1 MLTAVD
7 SSVLLDVLTNSAAH
21 ADSSEQALRKAAGEG
36 GLIICKCV
44 LAEIRPAFATS
55 GQIDEFLGDWE
66 IRFVPSSRE
75 SALLAGEIF
84 AAYVRRTRRKGG
96 IIADFLIGAHAKVHA
111 DRLLARD
118 RGYLRDYFSSLKLL
132 IPK

>member
-7 SSVLLDVLTNSAAH
+7 SSVLLDVLTDSPAH
-21 ADSSEQALRKAAGEG
+21 ADSSEQELRKAASEG
-36 GLIICKCV
+36 GLIICECV
-44 LAEIRPAFATS
+44 LAEIRPALANRREVEQFIA
-55 GQIDEFLGDWE
+55 DWE
-66 IRFVPSSRE
+66 LRFIPSSRE

-84 AAYVRRTRRKGG
+84 AAYLQRGGKERR
-96 IIADFLIGAHAKVHA
+96 IVADFLIGAHAKLHA

-132 IPK
+132 VPK

>member
-66 IRFVPSSRE
+66 LRFVPSSRE
-75 SALLAGEIF
+75 RALLAGEIF
-84 AAYVRRTRRKGG
+84 AAYVRRTRIKGG
-96 IIADFLIGAHAKVHA
+96 IIADFVIGAHSKLHS
-111 DRLLARD
+111 DLLLARA
-118 RGYLRDYFSSLKLL
+118 RGYQRDYFSSLVLF
-132 IPK
+132 IR